1 VSLLSANITVQVSY
15 LEAAMVLEA
24 RTETVNTNYGD
35 EQAEMADYLRA
46 GEKRALAL
54 GNRGPIRFNAD
65 GSLAE
70 EILEAYWRC
79 GFYVFTGV
87 LEKPELADIEAD
99 VNDILERAP
108 ASEGA
113 LFDAQGQ
120 PALAVDCEAPTLYW
134 ARPLSD
140 PLGGTEIA
148 NGRHPARMFEP
159 QPAADAPE
167 KVIFL
172 VLGSLQFSEACLRVY
187 GHPWLLQVAAAIH
200 GPDFTPFNEALF
212 IKQPGLGSSVAWHQ
226 DGVTHWDSPNFDQGT
241 HGFNF
246 MAQLYGSTAANGL
259 WLVPGT
265 HKHGKLDIKAMAD
278 EAGTDRL
285 PDAVPMLCDAGGVG
299 ICNRQTLHGSFANTS
314 PDTRVTVN
322 FGFHRRSSVL
332 GVTAGG
338 VHNARATYDEA
349 RIHERARMIAYGID
363 ARRQR
368 FPAEEAYVYEPFI
381 GQEDQHRWNETAR
394 AAVKDY
400 NLLDLSI

>member
-1 VSLLSANITVQVSY
+1 
-15 LEAAMVLEA
+15 MVLEA

-187 GHPWLLQVAAAIH
+187 GHSSLLPVAAAIH

-212 IKQPGLGSSVAWHQ
+212 IKQPGLGSSVAR
-226 DGVTHWDSPNFDQGT
+226 
-241 HGFNF
+241 
-246 MAQLYGSTAANGL
+246 Y
-259 WLVPGT
+259 
-265 HKHGKLDIKAMAD
+265 
-278 EAGTDRL
+278 
-285 PDAVPMLCDAGGVG
+285 
-299 ICNRQTLHGSFANTS
+299 
-314 PDTRVTVN
+314 
-322 FGFHRRSSVL
+322 
-332 GVTAGG
+332 
-338 VHNARATYDEA
+338 
-349 RIHERARMIAYGID
+349 
-363 ARRQR
+363 
-368 FPAEEAYVYEPFI
+368 
-381 GQEDQHRWNETAR
+381 
-394 AAVKDY
+394 
-400 NLLDLSI
+400 

>member
-1 VSLLSANITVQVSY
+1 
-15 LEAAMVLEA
+15 MVLLA
-24 RTETVNTNYGD
+24 RAHDVRTNYGSQQKPM
-35 EQAEMADYLRA
+35 EDYMCA
-46 GEKRALAL
+46 GEQRALAL
-54 GNRGPIRFNAD
+54 GNRGPIRFNDD

-87 LEKPELADIEAD
+87 LGVDELADIEAD
-99 VNDILERAP
+99 IADIVERLPSTKGSTTDTRGRP
-108 ASEGA
+108 AIGA
-113 LFDAQGQ
+113 
-120 PALAVDCEAPTLYW
+120 DCSAPTLFW

-140 PLGGTEIA
+140 PFGGTDLA

-159 QPAADAPE
+159 EPASDAPE
-167 KVIFL
+167 KIVYLI
-172 VLGSLQFSEACLRVY
+172 LGTLQFSEACLRVY
-187 GHPWLLQVAAAIH
+187 GHPDLLRVAAAIN

-226 DGVTHWDSPNFDQGT
+226 DGVTHWDSAEFDQGI

-246 MAQLYGSTAANGL
+246 MGQLYGSTAANGL

-265 HKHGKLDIKAMAD
+265 HKHGKVDIKARVNQ
-278 EAGTDRL
+278 AGTDRL
-285 PDAVPMLCDAGGVG
+285 PDAVPMLCAPGDVG

-314 PDTRVTVN
+314 ADTRVTVN

-349 RIHERARMIAYGID
+349 RIRERARLIAYAID

-368 FPAEEAYVYEPFI
+368 FPSEKPYVYQPFV
-381 GQEDQHRWNETAR
+381 GQDDNYRWNERVR
-394 AAVKDY
+394 ASLKDY